1 VYGDF
6 VIENKTYGAAP
17 FLLTNPTTTSSGTF
31 SFTSS
36 NTSVATVN
44 SSTGLVTVVAPG
56 TTEITATQA
65 QTLTHITSTIRTTF
79 VVNAAAPTFG
89 SFVAPSKTFGDS
101 SFTISAPTSSSSG
114 VFTFS
119 SSNTTV
125 ATINSS
131 SGVVTIV
138 GAGSTTITA
147 SQAAASPYA
156 ARSATSTL
164 TVAKATPA
172 LSGFGGETAGLAGTR
187 YVNYYSDN
195 PDWFATATLHGD
207 TVTSTQIQNFTSNA
221 DYYSWQWLGTF
232 RSAAAGTYNFCTS
245 SDDASHLWIG
255 ATATS
260 GFTVTNAIV
269 NNGGTHPVVTRCG
282 NVTLAALTNYPIR
295 IQFGEAGGGD
305 AMSVYF
311 TPPGGSAI
319 YNGTGYFFSGGG
331 LTKTV
336 GDQPFTPTIPSS
348 VSTGAITYSSSN
360 PAVAAI
366 NSASGLITVIGGG
379 TTTITAEQAAT
390 NNYNS
395 STVSTTLTVLSNPT
409 ISAMSVLTKN
419 YNDAAFTLPAPTTNS
434 DGTISYTSS
443 NTSVATINAT
453 TGLVTIVGGGNTTI
467 TASVSATA
475 TYAAGN
481 TAASLV
487 VLSNPMLSS
496 ESSITKTPDTAPFT
510 LTAPT
515 TNSNGA
521 ISYTSSNTSVA
532 TINETTRVITLV
544 GNGTTTITISQLA
557 TSTYAAASTTT
568 TLTVSNMQ
576 SCLDIKNST
585 GTNTNGT
592 YTISLNVA
600 GTITNT
606 QVYCLMD
613 SAMSGGGWTLTMKAP
628 RNSTSFPY
636 SSNYWT
642 SANTL
647 NTSNLG
653 NVTTDATNAKFNTF
667 NYLSGTEMLAIFPDA
682 GINGGSV
689 TGHSYGWTW
698 KTTIPSGPKTP
709 LAIFSGPAEQFVSDA
724 FTFGG
729 FDTRIWTRQAD
740 IRFYGFNYNGN
751 QKARWGFGW
760 NENGGG
766 LWPNGIRGS
775 DDATGGIGLYHGS
788 FSAADGSFC
797 CTLST
802 GLNRS
807 MSFETYIR

>member
-1 VYGDF
+1 
-6 VIENKTYGAAP
+6 
-17 FLLTNPTTTSSGTF
+17 
-31 SFTSS
+31 
-36 NTSVATVN
+36 
-44 SSTGLVTVVAPG
+44 
-56 TTEITATQA
+56 
-65 QTLTHITSTIRTTF
+65 
-79 VVNAAAPTFG
+79 
-89 SFVAPSKTFGDS
+89 
-101 SFTISAPTSSSSG
+101 
-114 VFTFS
+114 
-119 SSNTTV
+119 
-125 ATINSS
+125 
-131 SGVVTIV
+131 
-138 GAGSTTITA
+138 
-147 SQAAASPYA
+147 
-156 ARSATSTL
+156 
-164 TVAKATPA
+164 
-172 LSGFGGETAGLAGTR
+172 
-187 YVNYYSDN
+187 
-195 PDWFATATLHGD
+195 
-207 TVTSTQIQNFTSNA
+207 
-221 DYYSWQWLGTF
+221 
-232 RSAAAGTYNFCTS
+232 
-245 SDDASHLWIG
+245 
-255 ATATS
+255 
-260 GFTVTNAIV
+260 
-269 NNGGTHPVVTRCG
+269 
-282 NVTLAALTNYPIR
+282 
-295 IQFGEAGGGD
+295 
-305 AMSVYF
+305 
-311 TPPGGSAI
+311 
-319 YNGTGYFFSGGG
+319 
-331 LTKTV
+331 
-336 GDQPFTPTIPSS
+336 

-419 YNDAAFTLPAPTTNS
+419 YNYAAFTLPAPTTNS

-532 TINETTRVITLV
+532 TINETTRLITLV

-613 SAMSGGGWTLTMKAP
+613 SALSGGGWTLTMKAP

>member
-1 VYGDF
+1 
-6 VIENKTYGAAP
+6 
-17 FLLTNPTTTSSGTF
+17 
-31 SFTSS
+31 
-36 NTSVATVN
+36 
-44 SSTGLVTVVAPG
+44 
-56 TTEITATQA
+56 
-65 QTLTHITSTIRTTF
+65 
-79 VVNAAAPTFG
+79 
-89 SFVAPSKTFGDS
+89 
-101 SFTISAPTSSSSG
+101 
-114 VFTFS
+114 
-119 SSNTTV
+119 
-125 ATINSS
+125 
-131 SGVVTIV
+131 V

-147 SQAAASPYA
+147 SLAASSPYA
-156 ARSATSTL
+156 ARSTTATF
-164 TVAKATPA
+164 TVAKATPS
-172 LSGFGGETAGLAGTR
+172 LSGFGGESAGLAGTR
-187 YVNYYSDN
+187 YVGYYSDDPN
-195 PDWFATATLHGD
+195 WFATAALQGQ
-207 TVTSTQIQNFTSNA
+207 TVTSTQIQNFTNSSDN
-221 DYYSWQWLGTF
+221 YSWQWLGTF
-232 RSAAAGTYNFCTS
+232 RSAAAGSYNFCTA
-245 SDDASHLWIG
+245 SDDASHLWVG

-260 GFTVTNAIV
+260 GFAVANAVV
-269 NNGGTHPVVTRCG
+269 NNGGTHPVVTQCG
-282 NVTLAALTNYPIR
+282 NITLAASTDYPIR

-311 TPPGGSAI
+311 TPPGGSAT
-319 YNGTGYFFSGGG
+319 YNGTGYFYSGGG
-331 LTKTV
+331 LSKTV

-348 VSTGAITYSSSN
+348 ASTGAITYSSSN
-360 PAVAAI
+360 PSVAAI
-366 NSASGLITVIGGG
+366 NPTSGLITVLSGG
-379 TTTITAEQAAT
+379 TTTITAEQAA
-390 NNYNS
+390 NDNYNS
-395 STVSTTLTVLSNPT
+395 STVSTTLRVLSSPT

-434 DGTISYTSS
+434 DGAISYTSS

-467 TASVSATA
+467 TASVSATS
-475 TYAAGN
+475 TYAAGS

-515 TNSNGA
+515 TSSNGA
-521 ISYTSSNTSVA
+521 LSYTSSNTSVA
-532 TINETTRVITLV
+532 TINETTRLITLV

-600 GTITNT
+600 GTVTNT

-642 SANTL
+642 TANTL
-647 NTSNLG
+647 NVSNLG
-653 NVTTDATNAKFNTF
+653 NVTNDATNAKFNTF
-667 NYLSGTEMLAIFPDA
+667 NYLSGTELLAIFPDA

-689 TGHSYGWTW
+689 TGHTYGWTW

-709 LAIFSGPAEQFVSDA
+709 LAIFSGPAEQFISDA
-724 FTFGG
+724 LNFGG

-740 IRFYGFNYNGN
+740 IRFYGFNWDDNY
-751 QKARWGFGW
+751 KSRWGFGW

-766 LWPNGIRGS
+766 LWPNGYKGS
-775 DDATGGIGLYHGS
+775 DDATGGIGLSWGNY
-788 FSAADGSFC
+788 SAGDGSFC